1 LRQYLAFRAIF
12 DLIHMFRSEFS
23 IYKNAIVTDK
33 SERIYFS
40 NTSDVNTTSYG
51 TKYKK
56 SFFAFLLKDNSK
68 KEIYI
73 DIWDDSQGM
82 LEIIKK
88 QIDFHK
94 AKVA

>member
-1 LRQYLAFRAIF
+1 
-12 DLIHMFRSEFS
+12 MFRSEFS
-23 IYKNAIVTDK
+23 IYENAIVTDK
-33 SERIYFS
+33 SERISFS
-40 NTSDVNTTSYG
+40 NISDVNTTSYG